1 MRIVRASAT
10 DTRMLL
16 HVQGPDVEANTH
28 TFEDVIVCMRYQADF
43 EHRLAGEGFS
53 LERFVTERRRG
64 LDRRGFARRADRRRV
79 LMAPIA
85 DA

>member
-1 MRIVRASAT
+1 MSSSAPGPAPVRETWLFTRGAQSVRIVRASGT

-43 EHRLAGEGFS
+43 EQIGRAS
-53 LERFVTERRRG
+53 CRERV
-64 LDRRGFARRADRRRV
+64 
-79 LMAPIA
+79 
-85 DA
+85 